1 VFDIFT
7 QVDRTI
13 EAAQGGLGI
22 GLSLVKG
29 LVEMHGGTVE
39 AKSEGRGKG
48 SEFVVRLPVRSL
60 EASKPRSEWGAA
72 MTRTPSRRVLI
83 VDDNRDAAVS
93 LAAMLNFM
101 GNETQTAHDG
111 YEALDV
117 AASFRPDLVM
127 LDIGMPRLSG
137 YDTARRIREQPWGR
151 VMVLVALTGW
161 GQEEDRRKSKDAGF
175 DSHLVKPIEPGA
187 MERLLAGL
195 PRPPGPHSAAATAPF
210 NAPRATR

>member
-1 VFDIFT
+1 
-7 QVDRTI
+7 
-13 EAAQGGLGI
+13 
-22 GLSLVKG
+22 
-29 LVEMHGGTVE
+29 
-39 AKSEGRGKG
+39 
-48 SEFVVRLPVRSL
+48 
-60 EASKPRSEWGAA
+60 
-72 MTRTPSRRVLI
+72 
-83 VDDNRDAAVS
+83 
-93 LAAMLNFM
+93 M

-117 AASFRPDLVM
+117 AAAFRPDLVM

-151 VMVLVALTGW
+151 GMVLVALTGW

-195 PRPPGPHSAAATAPF
+195 PRPLRPLRTPPAPSAPTLQ
-210 NAPRATR
+210 RS